1 MGFGVW
7 MWETKARKKSENCKK
22 KKRRGHTHSK
32 KKTNVM
38 SRRERVRIGGEGGTG
53 GWKRKVAITIAK
65 EIKDARVKK
74 IKKSYVPAS
83 IHHMQKTKNNNFN
96 SQIAAWIS
104 SHPGSQI
111 WLSETLTSNI
121 QVQAHTKTINPNIYL
136 HTHINKFH
144 HKPLENHKSFIDK

>member
-1 MGFGVW
+1 MSVLPYLALTPTDREGIPNQLDCSQFQFNSVGFWCLDV
-7 MWETKARKKSENCKK
+7 RKKSENCKK

-83 IHHMQKTKNNNFN
+83 IHHIQKTKNNNFN
-96 SQIAAWIS
+96 SQIAA
-104 SHPGSQI
+104 
-111 WLSETLTSNI
+111 
-121 QVQAHTKTINPNIYL
+121 
-136 HTHINKFH
+136 
-144 HKPLENHKSFIDK
+144 